1 MLGKGKRPRNGV
13 KESCIAFTSPQE
25 EYVVIVAKR
34 AEFVIPKRTSLP
46 SILPFAGLT
55 PSAVTCGLP
64 AASQPQQMRNPTTN
78 TSAIVIQTAHPCFWL
93 FTILPKY

>member
-1 MLGKGKRPRNGV
+1 MFSIGIRPPIGV
-13 KESCIAFTSPQE
+13 KESCIAFTAPQE
-25 EYVVIVAKR
+25 ASVVIEAKR
-34 AEFVIPKRTSLP
+34 GEFVIRKGALLP
-46 SILPFAGLT
+46 SILPFGGLT

-93 FTILPKY
+93 FTILPK